1 MKIKHVFGAAAIIA
15 MLSASCSEK
24 KNDGTIITRKPVVS
38 KPAET
43 IRMQDSRQSTDVDWQ
58 GQKYNVECVRTADT
72 SMPVVKDDTGASYY
86 DNTITLNVKREDGTQ
101 FFNKTFTK
109 KDFATVLS
117 KDYLDK
123 NILLGLVF
131 ECAEGN
137 TLRFAGSVGAADAL
151 SDEYIPLVI
160 TLSSGGNISIS
171 RDNRLD
177 STENEEGEDDGV

>member
-1 MKIKHVFGAAAIIA
+1 MKIKHVFGAAAMISILA
-15 MLSASCSEK
+15 MSCSEK
-24 KNDGTIITRKPVVS
+24 KNEGTIITRKPVAS

-43 IRMQDSRQSTDVDWQ
+43 IRMQDSRQNVDVEWR
-58 GQKYNVECVRTADT
+58 GKNYNVECTRTADT
-72 SMPVVKDDTGASYY
+72 SLTLVKDDTGASYY
-86 DNTITLNVKREDGTQ
+86 DNTITLTVKRENGDL

-109 KDFATVLS
+109 KDFASVLS
-117 KDYLDK
+117 KEYLDK

-151 SDEYIPLVI
+151 SDEYVPLILV
-160 TLSSGGNISIS
+160 LSSDGNISIS

-177 STENEEGEDDGV
+177 STENEKEEDDGV